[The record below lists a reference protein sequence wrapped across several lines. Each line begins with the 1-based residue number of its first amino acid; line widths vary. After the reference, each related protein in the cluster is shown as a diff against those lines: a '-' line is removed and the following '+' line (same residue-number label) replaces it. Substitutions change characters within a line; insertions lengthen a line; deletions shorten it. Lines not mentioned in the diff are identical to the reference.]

1 MSGARRGNG
10 VRLRKGKLIPRDD
23 GKRIEEFVGAATT
36 STDSASVA
44 RMLAP
49 PGWSEPAQR
58 PEFDEVVIVLTGELT
73 IVVEGRRERISAG
86 EVGLV
91 PRGKRV
97 VYRNDG
103 QGACDYWSVCAPAF
117 RPELAHMETPKPR
130 VQENHVTIQVA
141 HGQGRDF
148 ARLLTTWAR
157 AYLVQLELSGVELSL
172 SLVDDRAIRRL
183 NRTWRQKDKAT
194 DVLSF
199 PAGDLPKGTP
209 GPRPLG
215 DVVISLDTAKRQ
227 AKEYGRTLE
236 AEMARYLAH
245 GLLHLLGHD
254 HERPRDAKRMAALEE
269 QLLGERGMVADSLQ
283 VDAKARRARSLM

>member
-1 MSGARRGNG
+1 M
-10 VRLRKGKLIPRDD
+10 RLRKGKVIPRDD

-36 STDSASVA
+36 GTDSASVA

-49 PGWSEPAQR
+49 PGWAEPAQR
-58 PEFDEVVIVLTGELT
+58 PEFDEVVLVLKGELT
-73 IVVEGRRERISAG
+73 LVIEGRRERIAAG

-103 QGACDYWSVCAPAF
+103 KGACDYWSVCAPAF
-117 RPELAHMETPKPR
+117 RLERAHMEAPAPPKT
-130 VQENHVTIQVA
+130 ENVVTLQVA
-141 HGQGRDF
+141 HPQGKEF
-148 ARLLTTWAR
+148 GRLLTTWAR
-157 AYLVQLELSGVELSL
+157 DYLMRLSLAHCELSL

-183 NRTWRQKDKAT
+183 NRTWRDKDKAT

-227 AKEYGRTLE
+227 AKEYGRPLE
-236 AEMARYLAH
+236 SEMARYLAH

-269 QLLGERGMVADSLQ
+269 ELLGERGMVADSLQ

>member
-227 AKEYGRTLE
+227 AKEYGRTQE

>member
-1 MSGARRGNG
+1 M
-10 VRLRKGKLIPRDD
+10 
-23 GKRIEEFVGAATT
+23 
-36 STDSASVA
+36 
-44 RMLAP
+44 
-49 PGWSEPAQR
+49 
-58 PEFDEVVIVLTGELT
+58 
-73 IVVEGRRERISAG
+73 
-86 EVGLV
+86 
-91 PRGKRV
+91 
-97 VYRNDG
+97 
-103 QGACDYWSVCAPAF
+103 
-117 RPELAHMETPKPR
+117 
-130 VQENHVTIQVA
+130 A

>member
-1 MSGARRGNG
+1 MSRKGNIS
-10 VRLRKGKLIPRDD
+10 VRLRKGRVIPRDD
-23 GKRIEEFVGAATT
+23 GKRIEEFVGAA
-36 STDSASVA
+36 STGTASASVA

-49 PGWSEPAQR
+49 PGWAEPAQC
-58 PEFDEVVIVLTGELT
+58 PEFDEMVLVLTGELT
-73 IVVEGRRERISAG
+73 LVVDGKRERIQPG

-91 PRGKRV
+91 PRGRRV

-103 QGACDYWSVCAPAF
+103 QGACDYWSICAPAF
-117 RPELAHMETPKPR
+117 RPELAHMEEPEAKPTD
-130 VQENHVTIQVA
+130 NTVTVQVA
-141 HGQGRDF
+141 HSQGEEYE
-148 ARLLTTWAR
+148 RLLTTRAR
-157 AYLVQLELSGVELSL
+157 DYLKRLGLTGCELSL
-172 SLVDDRAIRRL
+172 SLVGDRAIRRL

-227 AKEYGRTLE
+227 AKEYERTLE
-236 AEMARYLAH
+236 SEMSRYLAH

-254 HERPRDAKRMAALEE
+254 HEKPRDAKRMAALEE

-283 VDAKARRARSLM
+283 IDSRARRARSLM

>member
-183 NRTWRQKDKAT
+183 NRTWRKKDKAT

-236 AEMARYLAH
+236 SEMARYLAH